1 MCYSFYCLAS
11 KKIYFTSSSR
21 PFENLK
27 VPHKHTLISLEIMH
41 RSNVFIRSILVL
53 SFFLFTLTSY
63 SQTSTVAKAPNTA
76 KVIHQIQKGET
87 LYSLLRKYN
96 CSLDEFKEL
105 NPDINLE
112 ELVLSINQEIFFPV
126 PMVSSVQKAK
136 SHVVK
141 EKETL
146 FAISRLYDVPV
157 NLIQQWNNLTD
168 ENLKPGQE
176 LVLTG
181 KVTPEMLSKP
191 IGTMYGVDKRDLMA
205 VPVTELG
212 IAEVIKTQNKSDKHV
227 ALHREAPIG
236 SLVKVRNEATGAS
249 VLVKVIGTLP
259 EIGENHGV
267 MIRVSPAAF
276 VKLQPKDNRLR
287 AEISYMVYPK

>member
-1 MCYSFYCLAS
+1 MRRS
-11 KKIYFTSSSR
+11 IVFTRLGFVLS
-21 PFENLK
+21 LQLL
-27 VPHKHTLISLEIMH
+27 TLIS
-41 RSNVFIRSILVL
+41 
-53 SFFLFTLTSY
+53 Y
-63 SQTSTVAKAPNTA
+63 SQASLVTKTPNTA
-76 KVIHQIQKGET
+76 KVVHQIQKGET

-105 NPDINLE
+105 NPDINLD

-126 PMVSSVQKAK
+126 PLVSNVSKAK

-146 FAISRLYDVPV
+146 FAISRLYDIPV
-157 NLIQQWNNLTD
+157 NLIQQWNNLKD

-176 LVLTG
+176 LVFTG

-191 IGTMYGVDKRDLMA
+191 IGTMYGVDRKDLMA

>member
-1 MCYSFYCLAS
+1 MWHGSYNYFICEIDSFRAN
-11 KKIYFTSSSR
+11 KIYLSNTQTIGLLLMNIQQKFLQRILFATL
-21 PFENLK
+21 FLGTVNLSVIAQGNSTK
-27 VPHKHTLISLEIMH
+27 NIP
-41 RSNVFIRSILVL
+41 SN
-53 SFFLFTLTSY
+53 
-63 SQTSTVAKAPNTA
+63 AKI
-76 KVIHQIQKGET
+76 VHQIQKGET
-87 LYSLLRKYN
+87 LYSLLKKYN
-96 CSLDEFKEL
+96 CSISEFKEL
-105 NPDINLE
+105 NPEINLD

-126 PMVSSVQKAK
+126 TLVSNAPKAK
-136 SHVVK
+136 SHIVK

-157 NLIQQWNNLTD
+157 NLIQQWNNLKD

-176 LVLTG
+176 LILTG
-181 KVTPEMLSKP
+181 KVTPEMVSKP
-191 IGTMYGVDKRDLMA
+191 IETMYGVEKKDLMA
-205 VPVTELG
+205 IPVTQVG
-212 IAEVIKTQNKSDKHV
+212 IAEVIKSQARSDKHI
-227 ALHREAPIG
+227 ALHRDAPIG

-259 EIGENHGV
+259 EIGENHDV